1 MVFVVAA
8 PPAYVYNVPATHS
21 CTLVPCGVPHHDE
34 SPAEPD
40 HDYLEGSLWVQ
51 TVTGGP
57 NELSP
62 MPEVTLTTARFP
74 PSQKSE
80 VPRDFTPKIKIQ
92 PHALGQPQRNPWKIQ
107 ER

>member
-62 MPEVTLTTARFP
+62 MPGGHPHDRTVSPF
-74 PSQKSE
+74 SE
-80 VPRDFTPKIKIQ
+80 VGIS
-92 PHALGQPQRNPWKIQ
+92 A
-107 ER
+107 